1 LARVYVDDTAT
12 AITHADVRIYRSDIL
27 RSRSEIEAI
36 ASREIWLSPF
46 TARFSITGG
55 SENLLEWDSMSIK
68 GFNHRVQS
76 SKEET
81 DRIADIDIE
90 GAASGGSY
98 TWELEFDRS
107 DAINGGI
114 IFIRPDWD
122 NPTTALQLQ
131 YATLNEIYQTSE
143 HSSKNDTLMGNDN
156 GYTGND
162 VYPYRPDF
170 ENIIVLGYVLGNVG
184 TTIVWRNGQV
194 HQLKGGINAVV
205 STFGTTSNYTQ
216 SLSATSYPAAGT
228 VYPDDAGDIDLDNV
242 ILNLADLADLTLD
255 DVYDSTAVASNPGDG
270 REITVD
276 GGAVHLKHV
285 IGEGADPYNEKWLT
299 PLLSRIGDASL
310 ADKTYEE
317 DFEAGVD
324 VYSESV
330 ERAARTGTYDDFY
343 SWSDRV
349 ALRFRYPLYYDN
361 GVDTIDFPQSINLS
375 RNGTPPNEFV
385 VVTDPG
391 PDIATWQ
398 AALGVDTEVHVT
410 FALTD
415 GTQIANDK
423 TYIMYFDGGEM
434 RIKDTDGTDQGLAS
448 EFDSVGE
455 LATPIN
461 SQDMTAWIIPVEI
474 KRRSRFLD
482 VVCQRNVEVGLGLW
496 TDTIFAA
503 DGSAVGE
510 SITLNDGVDIDGAAG
525 DRDWET

>member
-1 LARVYVDDTAT
+1 MAQTLWTTRLSNLVADRELAILRQLTSDGIISGMAPYVDAADTGWTLSLSSGSYFCDGTYIQESAGQTSLWTGLNAYGAGGTNPGGGMHFLFYAEYEFDQSLPVGPNYRFLHADYNTSLDLSDRGDASKDPNHADTPHINAPAVELARVYVDDTAT

-205 STFGTTSNYTQ
+205 
-216 SLSATSYPAAGT
+216 
-228 VYPDDAGDIDLDNV
+228 
-242 ILNLADLADLTLD
+242 
-255 DVYDSTAVASNPGDG
+255 
-270 REITVD
+270 
-276 GGAVHLKHV
+276 
-285 IGEGADPYNEKWLT
+285 
-299 PLLSRIGDASL
+299 
-310 ADKTYEE
+310 
-317 DFEAGVD
+317 
-324 VYSESV
+324 
-330 ERAARTGTYDDFY
+330 
-343 SWSDRV
+343 
-349 ALRFRYPLYYDN
+349 
-361 GVDTIDFPQSINLS
+361 
-375 RNGTPPNEFV
+375 
-385 VVTDPG
+385 
-391 PDIATWQ
+391 
-398 AALGVDTEVHVT
+398 
-410 FALTD
+410 FA
-415 GTQIANDK
+415 
-423 TYIMYFDGGEM
+423 
-434 RIKDTDGTDQGLAS
+434 
-448 EFDSVGE
+448 
-455 LATPIN
+455 
-461 SQDMTAWIIPVEI
+461 
-474 KRRSRFLD
+474 
-482 VVCQRNVEVGLGLW
+482 
-496 TDTIFAA
+496 
-503 DGSAVGE
+503 
-510 SITLNDGVDIDGAAG
+510 
-525 DRDWET
+525 